1 MSPIRTQLRS
11 AMQAYQT
18 CRYPGDL
25 PAEVLGRRPAR
36 ARPAAPAPVPS
47 ASGRRW
53 MILGTAGASAAAAA
67 ALLLSLLL
75 SRGVTTDRPYELQP
89 AERALADWLPI
100 GPGRVPLPRFQP
112 PALPL
117 TPRELRLPAAV
128 PPGVEKYQD
137 LAMQYRQFQIPQS
150 LRHTTVPTIPADLP
164 SRGVEWLQ
172 KVWTG
177 DDKSA

>member
-1 MSPIRTQLRS
+1 MTSIRSQLRS
-11 AMQAYQT
+11 ARHAYAAA
-18 CRYPGDL
+18 RYPGDL
-25 PAEVLGRRPAR
+25 AAELL
-36 ARPAAPAPVPS
+36 ARPSAAAAPS
-47 ASGRRW
+47 ARRW
-53 MILGTAGASAAAAA
+53 MITGTLGASAAAAA

-75 SRGVTTDRPYELQP
+75 SRAGTNSAPYDPPPADR
-89 AERALADWLPI
+89 AVADWLPF
-100 GPGRVPLPRFQP
+100 GPGRVPLPQFQP

-117 TPRELRLPAAV
+117 APRELRELRLPMAV

-137 LAMQYRQFQIPQS
+137 LAMQYRQLQVPES